1 MPFADLH
8 CDTIDR
14 IADSGLSLRDGA
26 GLQLTLD
33 KLRVAGSVLQ
43 CFALFVDLRRWPDPW
58 ARFLTLADAYDRAV
72 AANADRLCP
81 VLAPA
86 DLDRARGTGRIAS
99 VLTIEEGGVFGGD
112 LGRLRQAH
120 RRGVRLVTLTW
131 NHPNGLAAPNG
142 RPGGLTE
149 TGRQV
154 LHELERLR
162 MAVDVSHL
170 GDDGFWDVARLARRP
185 FCASHSSARALCDH
199 PRDLT
204 DPMLRAVAD
213 SGGVVGVNFYAPF
226 VGTSPVT
233 RTEDLVRHVRH
244 LLDVAGTGA
253 VALGSDFDGID
264 CELELG
270 DAAGLPLLARALR
283 RSGLSEEVVERVCW
297 RNAWDYFSRV
307 L

>member
-33 KLRVAGSVLQ
+33 KLRAAGSVLQ

-58 ARFLTLADAYDRAV
+58 ARFLALADAYERAV

-86 DLDRARGTGRIAS
+86 DLARARRAGRIAS
-99 VLTIEEGGVFGGD
+99 VLTVEEGGVFGGD
-112 LGRLRQAH
+112 LARLREAH

-142 RPGGLTE
+142 QRGGLTE

-154 LHELERLR
+154 LGELERLR

-185 FCASHSSARALCDH
+185 FCASHSSARALYDH

-244 LLDVAGTGA
+244 MLDVAGTQA

-264 CELELG
+264 CDLELG
-270 DAAGLPLLARALR
+270 DAAGLPRLARALR

-297 RNAWDYFSRV
+297 RNAWDYFTRV
-307 L
+307 F

>member
-14 IADSGLSLRDGA
+14 IADSGVPLRDGA

-33 KLRVAGSVLQ
+33 KLRAAGSVLQ

-58 ARFLTLADAYDRAV
+58 ARAMALADVYDRET
-72 AANADRLCP
+72 AANADRLRP
-81 VLAPA
+81 VLCAA
-86 DLDRARGTGRIAS
+86 DLAAARREGRIAS
-99 VLTIEEGGVFGGD
+99 VLTIEEGGVFAGD
-112 LGRLRQAH
+112 PDRLRLAH

-149 TGRQV
+149 AGRRV
-154 LHELERLR
+154 LDELERLR
-162 MAVDVSHL
+162 IAVDVSHL

-185 FCASHSSARALCDH
+185 FCASHSSARALCGH

-213 SGGVVGVNFYAPF
+213 AGGVVGVNFYAPF
-226 VGTSPVT
+226 LGPSPVT

-244 LLDVAGTGA
+244 MLDVAGTDA

-264 CELELG
+264 CALELG
-270 DAAGLPLLARALR
+270 DAAGLPRLARALR
-283 RSGLSEEVVERVCW
+283 RAGLSETVVEKVCW
-297 RNAWDYFSRV
+297 RNAWDYLRRV